1 MADPSCSA
9 KVILDLTVTN
19 VTAASPTIL
28 SQDYS
33 IEWVSSSPPTLDAV
47 AEGNAVLRSRSGNP
61 GYISGLPLLNA
72 ELVSSESSEAMNAR
86 VPGLLVYGSSATPW
100 CDDAIP
106 NEVVNFGED
115 LMTGCAL
122 EVSYSN
128 FTELCAQTGPLVQEV
143 TPGRKVPKYLWM
155 NSSFNYLGTF
165 GNADPLDPSQ
175 WMEMSIEEQ
184 PNEPSLDDAARVC
197 SSLTT
202 SLHYQFLVAYVGSTN
217 NPQAKVVGARA
228 FYGTEAVVF
237 SSEEDTQ
244 SIMLTTTVSFVT
256 LAQEDY
262 ETYVPPAPPV
272 LWAVPYDVFYPFDV
286 SAGSSRFTPS
296 RLVLVYAIAGA
307 VAVVLVTM
315 P

>member
-1 MADPSCSA
+1 M
-9 KVILDLTVTN
+9 ILDLTVTN

-28 SQDYS
+28 KQDYS
-33 IEWVSSSPPTLDAV
+33 LEWIASTAPTVDAV

-61 GYISGLPLLNA
+61 GYIAGLPLLNA

-86 VPGLLVYGSSATPW
+86 VPGLRVYGSSSTPW
-100 CDDAIP
+100 CDDAMP
-106 NEVVNFGED
+106 SEVVNFGED
-115 LMTGCAL
+115 VLTGCAL

-128 FTELCAQTGPLVQEV
+128 FTDLCAQAGPLVQEA
-143 TPGRKVPKYLWM
+143 TSGLKVPKYLWM
-155 NSSFNYLGTF
+155 NSSFNYLGIF

-175 WMEMSIEEQ
+175 WMEMTIEEQ
-184 PNEPSLDDAARVC
+184 PNEPSLDNAARVC

-202 SLHYQFLVAYVGSTN
+202 SLHYQILIAYVGSTS
-217 NPQAKVVGARA
+217 NPQAKIVGGRA
-228 FYGTEAVVF
+228 YYGTEAVVF

-244 SIMLTTTVSFVT
+244 SLMLTTTVSFVT

-286 SAGSSRFTPS
+286 SAGSSRFSPS
-296 RLVLVYAIAGA
+296 RIDLVYAIASA
-307 VAVVLVTM
+307 VAVILVTRH
-315 P
+315 